1 MAAFSDDHVGK
12 RVLAQNGTRLG
23 TVEDVR
29 DGDLH
34 VGVDPD
40 ADRDAVSQLGWDGQV
55 NQDVHRLE
63 DSYVTDITEQTVRLR
78 V

>member
-1 MAAFSDDHVGK
+1 MAEFSDDHVGK
-12 RVLAQNGTRLG
+12 RVVAQNGTRLG

-29 DGDLH
+29 DGDLR
-34 VGVDPD
+34 VAVDPD
-40 ADRDAVSQLGWDGQV
+40 ADRDAVSRLGWDGQV

-63 DSYVTDITEQTVRLR
+63 DRYVSNVTGETIRVR